1 MTSFGVSRQSSF
13 SSRSISSSRSVS
25 GGASAFSMSGGMQMI
40 GGGQSRFSSSSIQ
53 ARAPSV
59 YGGAGG
65 YGTRISQ
72 SQSVFGSGSMG
83 GYSET
88 TVINNEKVTMQNLN
102 DRLASYLEKV
112 RSLEAANRKL
122 ELQIREFY
130 EKKAPT
136 AGRDYTNYFATI
148 NDLRAQIRRRFSEN
162 QSINLQIDNAQLAA
176 EDFRMKYESELS
188 MRTNVEG
195 DVARLRGVR
204 DTLTLSIGD
213 LEMQVEGLKEE
224 LAYLKSNH
232 EEEMRLARVQQGG
245 NVNVEVD
252 STDSVD
258 LSKVLEEMREQ
269 YEAVM
274 IKNKME
280 VEKWFNAKVDTLQT
294 QISSCTIEV
303 KTSSSELSELK
314 RTYQN
319 LEISR
324 TSAISSIQCLQ
335 QNLEEV
341 KSRYSLQLSQLQMTI
356 NTLEAELQQ
365 LKISIEHQQSEYKM
379 LLDIKMRL
387 ELEIAEY
394 RRLLEGEVHEKKAVV
409 VSKVVV
415 EEHKPHIERRVKTI
429 VEEIVDGRVVSSSVD
444 TQVEDLQ

>member
-1 MTSFGVSRQSSF
+1 MTSTISRKSSY
-13 SSRSISSSRSVS
+13 SSRSISSARSVS
-25 GGASAFSMSGGMQMI
+25 GSASVFSLSGAMQLSGG
-40 GGGQSRFSSSSIQ
+40 SRFSSGSITT
-53 ARAPSV
+53 RAPSV

-72 SQSVFGSGSMG
+72 SQSVFGSGSFG
-83 GYSET
+83 DYSEAA
-88 TVINNEKVTMQNLN
+88 VIGNEKITMQNLN

-112 RSLEAANRKL
+112 RSLEAANKRL

-130 EKKAPT
+130 EKKAPS
-136 AGRDYTNYFATI
+136 AGRDYTSYFATI
-148 NDLRAQIRRRFSEN
+148 NELRAQIRRRFSEN
-162 QSINLQIDNAQLAA
+162 QSLNLQIDNAQLAA
-176 EDFRMKYESELS
+176 EDFRMKYETELS

-195 DVARLRGVR
+195 DVVRLRGVR
-204 DTLTLSIGD
+204 DSLTLSISD
-213 LEMQVEGLKEE
+213 LEVQIEGLKEE
-224 LAYLKSNH
+224 LVYLKSNH
-232 EEEMRLARVQQGG
+232 DEEMRLMRVQQSG

-258 LSKVLEEMREQ
+258 LSRVLEEMREQ

-274 IKNKME
+274 VKNNLE
-280 VEKWFNAKVDTLQT
+280 IEKWFKAKVEALQT
-294 QISSCTIEV
+294 SIGIRTTEV

-314 RTYQN
+314 RTYQS

-324 TSAISSIQCLQ
+324 SSAFASIQCLQ

-341 KSRYSLQLSQLQMTI
+341 KARYSLQLSQLQVTI
-356 NTLEAELQQ
+356 NTLETELQQ
-365 LKISIEHQQSEYKM
+365 LKVSIEHQQSEYLM

-394 RRLLEGEVHEKKAVV
+394 RRLLEGEVYEKKAVV
-409 VSKVVV
+409 VSKVIV

-429 VEEIVDGRVVSSSVD
+429 VEEIVDGKVVSSSVD
-444 TQVEDLQ
+444 TQVQDIQ